1 MVTRSRPRKGKNA
14 DSNSFYRE
22 ISELLLWIRG
32 FISLIRL
39 GRNISNGY
47 CYNLGCTETNK
58 KGLTWAMGH
67 HYTHSRIVK
76 FKNNNNNNKKWRS
89 KNWWQARRSRGTLL
103 CCWWR
108 CKTANHFSKELTFIY
123 KIKHTMWPNNSTT
136 RYGPQK
142 NENVSPKT
150 CMYMFIATLFI
161 ITAK

>member
-47 CYNLGCTETNK
+47 CYNLGCTGTNK

-76 FKNNNNNNKKWRS
+76 FKNNNNKKNGGVKTDGKHADQGELSSVAGGDAKR
-89 KNWWQARRSRGTLL
+89 QITLV
-103 CCWWR
+103 
-108 CKTANHFSKELTFIY
+108 KS
-123 KIKHTMWPNNSTT
+123 
-136 RYGPQK
+136 
-142 NENVSPKT
+142 
-150 CMYMFIATLFI
+150 
-161 ITAK
+161 